1 MDIQATWNKLSETK
15 FSGHIENKQ
24 IMEAIQKESTS
35 NISNIYNGL
44 KIKERWVLF
53 FIATFSV
60 IMAFSFRNLEAEL
73 ILAAM
78 NLPYIIGFFSLKR
91 ARKKITLESNFE
103 HNVLTNLKKNESLID
118 TIFTLERNSTL
129 IVTPILTFAA
139 LILPQI
145 YAGLSFDLIMADNK
159 FLIIA
164 IIIIPLSVSLSY
176 WLGNKMNQVAFE
188 PYQKRLRNNIAKLEI
203 FETQE

>member
-1 MDIQATWNKLSETK
+1 MDIQATWDKLSETK

-35 NISNIYNGL
+35 NISTIYNGL

-60 IMAFSFRNLEAEL
+60 AMVFSFRNLEAEL

-78 NLPYIIGFFSLKR
+78 NLPYIMGYFLLKR
-91 ARKKITLESNFE
+91 ARKKINLASNFE
-103 HNVLTNLKKNESLID
+103 HNVLTSLKENQSLID
-118 TIFTLERNSTL
+118 TIFTLERNSVF
-129 IVTPILTFAA
+129 IITPILTFAA
-139 LILPQI
+139 LILPKV
-145 YAGLSFDLIMADNK
+145 YAGLPFDLIIADNK
-159 FLIIA
+159 FLLTA
-164 IIIIPLSVSLSY
+164 VIIIPLSIPLSY

-188 PYQKRLRNNIAKLEI
+188 PYQKRLRNNIAKLEV
-203 FETQE
+203 FETQD